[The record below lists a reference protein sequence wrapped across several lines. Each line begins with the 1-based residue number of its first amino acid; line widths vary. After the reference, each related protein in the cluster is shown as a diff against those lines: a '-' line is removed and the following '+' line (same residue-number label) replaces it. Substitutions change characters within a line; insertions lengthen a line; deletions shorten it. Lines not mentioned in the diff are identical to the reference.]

1 MGKKV
6 KIQIIGY
13 SGGGKSTLA
22 RWLESIYHIKLLSL
36 DDIHWIEGKYE
47 RAKTEDREIISQ
59 FLEENDS
66 WIIDGNYS
74 YLFFEERIA
83 AADLIIFLNINRC
96 KCLYQTIL
104 RYFERLSRVWK
115 GKEEFSFPN
124 MKLIFH
130 VVISG
135 RNARRFAMIKEKYG
149 TKIVE
154 IKNVRQLK
162 EFQEKVIKNIS
173 VKE

>member
-1 MGKKV
+1 M

-13 SGGGKSTLA
+13 SGGGKLTLA
-22 RWLESIYHIKLLSL
+22 RRLESIYHIKLLSL

-66 WIIDGNYS
+66 WIINGNYS

-83 AADLIIFLNINRC
+83 VADLIVFLNINRC
-96 KCLYQTIL
+96 KCLYQMIL
-104 RYFERLSRVWK
+104 RYFERLGRVWK
-115 GKEEFSFPN
+115 RKKEFSFPR
-124 MKLIFH
+124 MKIVFYA
-130 VVISG
+130 VISG
-135 RNARRFAMIKEKYG
+135 RNARKYAIIKEKYG

-154 IKNVRQLK
+154 IKNVRQLS
-162 EFQEKVIKNIS
+162 EFQEKVIKSIS